1 MTEVTVVGGAVV
13 RDGRLLA
20 AQRAHPAEIAGKW
33 ELPGG
38 RVEPGESD
46 ADALRREFAEEL
58 DVEVTVGGR
67 IGQDVPLSDR
77 KVLRIFQVRLV
88 DGRRPRALQ
97 HRALRWVSAHELAD
111 VDWLPADRV
120 LLPDLRML
128 LDG

>member
-1 MTEVTVVGGAVV
+1 MTEVTVVGGALV

-67 IGQDVPLSDR
+67 SGQDVPQSDR
-77 KVLRIFQVRLV
+77 KVLRTCQARLG
-88 DGRRPRALQ
+88 DGRRPCSLPQRAP
-97 HRALRWVSAHELAD
+97 RC
-111 VDWLPADRV
+111 
-120 LLPDLRML
+120 
-128 LDG
+128 